1 MWGGNKRKKVDFDSH
16 VGNTTMV
23 ARGTEIKGDVYF
35 SGGLLVEGT
44 IRGAVNASGGT
55 DALLRLGE
63 SGLVE
68 GKIDAPNVVV
78 GGTVNGDIFSSG
90 LLELAANGVV
100 KGTINYNLLEMVM
113 GAEVSGSMVH
123 VAETAKN
130 FGANKKTSKL
140 LLDPEAKEIRKS
152 ADKNT
157 KKILDNNELGVS
169 ETG

>member
-23 ARGTEIKGDVYF
+23 AQGTEIKGDVYF
-35 SGGLLVEGT
+35 SGGLLVEGI

-68 GKIDAPNVVV
+68 GKIDAPNVVID
-78 GGTVNGDIFSSG
+78 GTVNGDIFSSG
-90 LLELAANGVV
+90 HLELAANGVV

-113 GAEVSGSMVH
+113 GAEVSGSMVY
-123 VAETAKN
+123 VAETAKSIS
-130 FGANKKTSKL
+130 ANKKQSKL
-140 LLDPEAKEIRKS
+140 LFDSGAKEI
-152 ADKNT
+152 
-157 KKILDNNELGVS
+157 KKTIDNNELGVS